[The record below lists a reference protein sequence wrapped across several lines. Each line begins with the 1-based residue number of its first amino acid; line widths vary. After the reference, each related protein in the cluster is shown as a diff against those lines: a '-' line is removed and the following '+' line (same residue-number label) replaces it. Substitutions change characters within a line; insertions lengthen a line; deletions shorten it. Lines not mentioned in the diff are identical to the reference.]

1 MKRRPFGVT
10 FIALIYFSA
19 AAVNI
24 GLLLSWLFARGTLLA
39 FVESVTPSAS
49 LGPAL
54 LEELPGIVTT
64 YFAVMA
70 GLCCGVGWSLWR
82 LHRWAWFVTCGFII
96 MAFMLDT
103 GLFVQMLP
111 HLSVFLVAVGIL
123 RFGLR
128 VWILVYMSRRST
140 REGFGLVRRHAT
152 AA

>member
-10 FIALIYFSA
+10 IIALIYFSA

-24 GLLLSWLFARGTLLA
+24 GLLLAWIFARGTLLSL
-39 FVESVTPSAS
+39 VESVTPSAS

-54 LEELPGIVTT
+54 VEELPGIVTT
-64 YFAVMA
+64 YFTVMTA
-70 GLCCGVGWSLWR
+70 FCCGVGWSLWK
-82 LHRWAWFVTCGFII
+82 LHRWAWFVTC
-96 MAFMLDT
+96 AFVILAFALDT

-111 HLSVFLVAVGIL
+111 HLSVFLVTVGIL

-128 VWILVYMSRRST
+128 IWILVYMSRRNT

>member
-1 MKRRPFGVT
+1 MKRRPIGVT
-10 FIALIYFSA
+10 IIALIYFSA

-24 GLLLSWLFARGTLLA
+24 GLLLAWLFARGSLLS

-64 YFAVMA
+64 YFAVMTA
-70 GLCCGVGWSLWR
+70 FCCGVGWSLWK
-82 LHRWAWFVTCGFII
+82 LHRWAWFVTC
-96 MAFMLDT
+96 AFVILAFVLDT

-111 HLSVFLVAVGIL
+111 HLSVFLVTLGIL

-128 VWILVYMSRRST
+128 IWILVYMSRRNT
-140 REGFGLVRRHAT
+140 REGFGLVRRQAT